1 LAKHSQSS
9 ANTGKG
15 VRNLGW
21 RVGNGAN
28 IKIWGDKWL
37 PSPTSFQV
45 QTPVRVLHHDAKVV
59 DLIDPTTKEWK
70 FQLIGEIFEQEE
82 ATMICNLPLSPL
94 LNNDKQVWLGS
105 KSGFFLGEKRILYG
119 EF

>member
-1 LAKHSQSS
+1 
-9 ANTGKG
+9 
-15 VRNLGW
+15 
-21 RVGNGAN
+21 VGNGAN

-105 KSGFFLGEKRILYG
+105 KNGFFLGEKRILYG